1 MNTNASSM
9 CPECYAFLEPDG
21 YCTRCEKVTGTSH
34 PDTQAESDSGSTNV
48 TPRPKRIENK
58 PEKEPH
64 FFQTG
69 AGTGCLSAITFLVVF
84 LTVLASNLKS
94 TGNQV
99 LDGLSQISAVVNAG
113 AIAIPCS
120 IAVAVIL
127 LLARKDR

>member
-34 PDTQAESDSGSTNV
+34 LETQAESDSGSTNV
-48 TPRPKRIENK
+48 TSRPKRIENK
-58 PEKEPH
+58 PEKDPH

-84 LTVLASNLKS
+84 LTVMASNQKS
-94 TGNQV
+94 TGNQ
-99 LDGLSQISAVVNAG
+99 LIDGLSQISALIIAG
-113 AIAIPCS
+113 PIALICS

-127 LLARKDR
+127 HLARKDR